1 MISHANLPNSFWA
14 ETVATA
20 VYLRNRSE
28 SSALKEDLTPY
39 EKWYG
44 RKPNVS
50 HLRVFGCI
58 AYSHIPDSQR
68 RKLDKKAQ
76 KYRFV
81 GYCKDSKG
89 YRLFDE
95 ESQKVVKRR
104 DVLFNAMNF
113 DINFTTDPSQQA
125 TFNLDSDTEQEQ
137 SPGESGE
144 THPQHMRQSLR
155 TKNQPVRFGFDEYVD
170 VASVDHLVC
179 RAGQVLEPYTIEEAL
194 SSDDA
199 DKW

>member
-1 MISHANLPNSFWA
+1 MESARAMMSHANLPNNFWA
-14 ETVATA
+14 EAVATA

-28 SSALKEDLTPY
+28 SSALKEDMTPY

-44 RKPNVS
+44 RKPDIS

-68 RKLDKKAQ
+68 RKLDKKAR

-95 ESQKVVKRR
+95 ETRRGCQEKRC
-104 DVLFNAMNF
+104 
-113 DINFTTDPSQQA
+113 
-125 TFNLDSDTEQEQ
+125 
-137 SPGESGE
+137 
-144 THPQHMRQSLR
+144 SL
-155 TKNQPVRFGFDEYVD
+155 Q
-170 VASVDHLVC
+170 
-179 RAGQVLEPYTIEEAL
+179 
-194 SSDDA
+194 
-199 DKW
+199 